1 MGNDVKTENRL
12 PISSPERFKNIY
24 LALAF
29 VCLILVLS
37 ISIYVIKNQAYR
49 DLISYI
55 ENTSEQITDAI
66 CYTDVDAISIN
77 GNVDVKLSAFDYLDT
92 KIRDTY
98 DALGVLSIT
107 IFNADSVVEY
117 SSNKKLINTTSNNE
131 LLAKALSRATI
142 QSVYISKADI
152 IDLYGEK
159 RAGIDV
165 LNVYVPVKDANGKSI
180 GAFLIL
186 SGAGN
191 LKTFYEHQ
199 LISSITTLVLA
210 ILSISFVSL
219 LIIIQQ
225 TNKLK
230 SAYKLL
236 EAYAHTDGLT
246 GLYNRSFY
254 EEELDRLAVSRR
266 YPIGIIIIDLDGL
279 KNINDTYGHSAGD
292 KIICKAADILKI
304 TFRGDDLITRTGGDE
319 FTILLPNTTYD
330 SLQIA
335 MERVKLNVGKANE
348 TADGYEVK
356 LSMGSAIAE
365 TKEKLL
371 GSVKLADNR
380 MYEDKALRKR

>member
-1 MGNDVKTENRL
+1 MENDLKLKNSL
-12 PISSPERFKNIY
+12 PISSPERFKNTY

-29 VCLILVLS
+29 VCLILILS
-37 ISIYVIKNQAYR
+37 ISIYVIKNQANS
-49 DLISYI
+49 DLISYV

-77 GNVDVKLSAFDYLDT
+77 GDVNVKLREFDYLDT

-107 IFNADSVVEY
+107 IFNREGVVEY
-117 SSNKKLINTTSNNE
+117 SSNKRLIDTVSNNE
-131 LLAKALSRATI
+131 FLAKALSKATI
-142 QSVYISKADI
+142 QSLYKKDTEIV
-152 IDLYGEK
+152 DLYGEK
-159 RAGIDV
+159 RSGIDV
-165 LNVYVPVKDANGKSI
+165 LNVYVPVKDANGKAI

-199 LISSITTLVLA
+199 LVSSITTLVLA

-219 LIIIQQ
+219 IIIIQQ

-236 EAYAHTDGLT
+236 ETYAHTDGLT

-254 EEELDRLAVSRR
+254 EEELDLLAISRR

-279 KNINDTYGHSAGD
+279 KYINDTFGHTAGD
-292 KIICKAADILKI
+292 KIICKAADILKV

-330 SLQIA
+330 NLQIA
-335 MERVKLNVGKANE
+335 MERVKQNVDKANE
-348 TADGYEVK
+348 IADGYEVK